1 MKNVRRLVFYVAAAV
16 GVWLLVSFAGAMLDS
31 ANAAFWSD
39 SLMWAL
45 LSSLVVAPALLM
57 VHNAFSSSQ
66 DSPSSRSEPSSDE
79 DQTSFVEEEERG
91 EMRTLWPEPETE
103 PNQEDDWPSQDAYE
117 DQERIGA

>member
-1 MKNVRRLVFYVAAAV
+1 MV
-16 GVWLLVSFAGAMLDS
+16 DS
-31 ANAAFWSD
+31 ANATFWSN

-57 VHNAFSSSQ
+57 VHNAVSGSQ
-66 DSPSSRSEPSSDE
+66 DPPSSRSETSADE

-103 PNQEDDWPSQDAYE
+103 PNQEDDWPSQQTHE

>member
-1 MKNVRRLVFYVAAAV
+1 MKNVRRLVFYVASAV

-45 LSSLVVAPALLM
+45 LSSLIVAPALLM
-57 VHNAFSSSQ
+57 VHNAFSGSQ
-66 DSPSSRSEPSSDE
+66 ERTSSRPEPSSDE
-79 DQTSFVEEEERG
+79 DQKSFVEEEERG

-103 PNQEDDWPSQDAYE
+103 PDQEDDWPSQDAYE